1 MAELDHDDRAEVT
14 DTQTPETTS
23 ARPPAGSART
33 PVRSAPLGRRR
44 RSKSPAGEI
53 PVAENAGD
61 ETADEEQTSSAPAV
75 QSSSAPD
82 AAVGGAP
89 DADDPAV
96 VPVAQAADATTD
108 TADAADGA
116 DTADSADTAESAD
129 TADTVVGGTVPRDTA
144 AATDERDPS
153 DVEKTL
159 SYRDRRRARVAS
171 AAAGVAGNAGTV
183 ADAPAPSTVR
193 YAGRKGASAGWLVAG
208 VIGVVVIIACVA
220 ASIAFAIGVSRY
232 DRENDLRA
240 EYSAFASQMIVNLTT
255 LNPGNVDQAMKT
267 METKTSGRAQKQM
280 QDSMRQAVGLVQD
293 QKVDTKSTIIS
304 NAVTKAD
311 PDEGT
316 VILVSG
322 WQMKSPD
329 PKQDTIVQ
337 TFRWR
342 VQLTRINGELKMTNF
357 EWVT

>member
-14 DTQTPETTS
+14 DTGTTDTGATDTTEVRDRQPVET
-23 ARPPAGSART
+23 ART
-33 PVRSAPLGRRR
+33 PVRSAPLGRGR
-44 RSKSPAGEI
+44 RSKP
-53 PVAENAGD
+53 
-61 ETADEEQTSSAPAV
+61 TS
-75 QSSSAPD
+75 PD
-82 AAVGGAP
+82 AVTTAAEEDPTV
-89 DADDPAV
+89 DVRTDD
-96 VPVAQAADATTD
+96 VPTEDVPTEVDSTEAAGADA
-108 TADAADGA
+108 
-116 DTADSADTAESAD
+116 
-129 TADTVVGGTVPRDTA
+129 
-144 AATDERDPS
+144 RDPS

-159 SYRDRRRARVAS
+159 TYRDRRRAR
-171 AAAGVAGNAGTV
+171 AAAPESAVAQA
-183 ADAPAPSTVR
+183 SEVR
-193 YAGRKGASAGWLVAG
+193 YAGRRGASAKWLIAG
-208 VIGVVVIIACVA
+208 VVGIVLIIACVA
-220 ASIAFAIGVSRY
+220 ASVAFAVGISRQE
-232 DRENDLRA
+232 RLNDLRA

-267 METKTSGRAQKQM
+267 METKTSGRAQQQM

-304 NAVTKAD
+304 NAVTKAT

-329 PKQDTIVQ
+329 AKQDTIVQ

-342 VQLTRINGELKMTNF
+342 VQLTRINGDLKMTNF